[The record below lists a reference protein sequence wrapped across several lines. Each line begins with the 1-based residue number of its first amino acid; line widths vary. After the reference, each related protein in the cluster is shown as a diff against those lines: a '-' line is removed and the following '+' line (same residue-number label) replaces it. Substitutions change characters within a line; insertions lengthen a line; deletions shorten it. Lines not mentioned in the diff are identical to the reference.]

1 MADGMSGPQDR
12 RRRIHLVFF
21 DAGGGHRNAATALQ
35 VQIERQGLPL
45 DVSLVNLQEVL
56 DPLDILRKITGIRIQ
71 DMYNKMLRN
80 GWTLGSPQLMR
91 VLQLVVRIYHRPSV
105 RVLEK
110 FWNEHEPDM
119 VVSLVP
125 HFNRAMRESYQK
137 AFPGRPFLTVLTD
150 LADYPKHFWIERE
163 SQYLVCGTEKA
174 VEQAHELGHCDD
186 TIFRTSGMVLH
197 PRFYEASGVD
207 RAEERVKLGL
217 RPDLPTGI
225 VLFGGYGTWKMLDI
239 LRQLNRSNLQMQLI
253 LICGRN
259 EKLAE
264 ALRKEPSR
272 IPIHVEGFTTQIPYF
287 MALSDFFIGKP
298 GPGSISEALV
308 MGLPLIVER
317 NAWTMVQER
326 FNTDWIARNEIGVVL
341 PSFREI
347 ANAVATMLDREQF
360 LRLQTSVKALDNRAV
375 FEIPEILEALI
386 SQHRSASLTFA
397 RRSGIRHG
405 ARFSPTMSAPRSS

>member
-35 VQIERQGLPL
+35 AQIERQGLPL

-56 DPLDILRKITGIRIQ
+56 DPLDILRKLTGIRIQ

-91 VLQLVVRIYHRPSV
+91 VLQLVVRTYHRPSV
-105 RVLEK
+105 KVLEK
-110 FWNEHEPDM
+110 FWKGHEPDM

-125 HFNRAMRESYQK
+125 HFNRAMQEGYEK
-137 AFPGRPFLTVLTD
+137 AFPGRPFVTVLTD

-163 SQYLVCGTEKA
+163 SPYVVCGTDKA
-174 VEQAHELGHCDD
+174 VEQARALGHLDGAV
-186 TIFRTSGMVLH
+186 FRTSGMILH
-197 PRFYEASGVD
+197 PRFYEITEVD
-207 RAEERVKLGL
+207 RATERKKLGL
-217 RPDLPTGI
+217 DPDLPTGI

-239 LRQLNRSNLQMQLI
+239 VRQINRSTLQTQLI

-287 MALSDFFIGKP
+287 MALSDYFIGKP
-298 GPGSISEALV
+298 GPGSISEALSRR
-308 MGLPLIVER
+308 LPVIIDC
-317 NAWTMVQER
+317 NAWTLPQER
-326 FNTDWIARNEIGVVL
+326 YNAQWVREKQVGIVVK
-341 PSFREI
+341 SHREV
-347 ANAVATMLDREQF
+347 AGAVAALLKPGELEQF
-360 LRLQTSVKALDNRAV
+360 RARAAAMDNRAI
-375 FEIPEILEALI
+375 FEIPAIFEKILEE
-386 SQHRSASLTFA
+386 
-397 RRSGIRHG
+397 
-405 ARFSPTMSAPRSS
+405 SPEKVLAESESKI